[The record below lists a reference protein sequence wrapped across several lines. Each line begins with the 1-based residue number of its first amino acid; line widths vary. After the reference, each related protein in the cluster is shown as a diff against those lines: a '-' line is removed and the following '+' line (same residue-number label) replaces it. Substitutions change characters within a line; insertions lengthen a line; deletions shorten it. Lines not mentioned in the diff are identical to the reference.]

1 MVTTIQIDEKTLL
14 LLKKLKEELQVRS
27 YEEAIKKIIIDK
39 TIQRA
44 KKQSMAGSLK
54 KYMKKQTTKEIVKEL
69 QDERRKSGRL

>member
-69 QDERRKSGRL
+69 QDERRKSDRL